1 MNSEN
6 INVTGDDFVTLGDI
20 ADKNSVAYSFWNF
33 VKTSGDYSI
42 EDGEDNLYMV
52 GKMLQ
57 DKFGEDFSMSEL
69 EAWINNQDNK
79 PYEII
84 DSLKAVVYN
93 DD

>member
-1 MNSEN
+1 MDSEN
-6 INVTGDDFVTLGDI
+6 VNVTGDDFVTLGDI
-20 ADKNSVAYSFWNF
+20 VDKNSVAYSFWNF
-33 VKTSGDYSI
+33 VKTSGNSEADS
-42 EDGEDNLYMV
+42 EDNLQMV

-57 DKFGEDFSMSEL
+57 DKFGEDFSMVEL

-84 DSLKAVVYN
+84 DSLKAVVYS

>member
-1 MNSEN
+1 MDSEN

-33 VKTSGDYSI
+33 VKTSGDSI

-52 GKMLQ
+52 GRMLQ
-57 DKFGEDFSMSEL
+57 DKFGEDFSMVEL
-69 EAWINNQDNK
+69 EAWLNNQDNK

>member
-1 MNSEN
+1 MDSEN
-6 INVTGDDFVTLGDI
+6 VNVTGDDFVTLGDI

-33 VKTSGDYSI
+33 VKTSGDSI
-42 EDGEDNLYMV
+42 EYGEDNLYMV
-52 GKMLQ
+52 GRMLQ
-57 DKFGEDFSMSEL
+57 DKFGEDFSMVEL

-84 DSLKAVVYN
+84 DSLKAVVYS

>member
-1 MNSEN
+1 MDSEN
-6 INVTGDDFVTLGDI
+6 TNVTGDDFVNLGDI

-33 VKTSGDYSI
+33 VKTSGNSEADS
-42 EDGEDNLYMV
+42 EDNLQMV

-84 DSLKAVVYN
+84 DSLKAVVYS

>member
-20 ADKNSVAYSFWNF
+20 SDKNSVAYSFWNF
-33 VKTSGDYSI
+33 VKTSGDS
-42 EDGEDNLYMV
+42 EADSEDNLYMV
-52 GKMLQ
+52 GRMLQ
-57 DKFGEDFSMSEL
+57 DKFGEDFSMVEL

-84 DSLKAVVYN
+84 DSLKAVVYG

>member
-1 MNSEN
+1 MDSEN

-33 VKTSGDYSI
+33 VKTSGNSI
-42 EDGEDNLYMV
+42 EDSEDNLQMV

-84 DSLKAVVYN
+84 DSLKAVVYS

>member
-1 MNSEN
+1 MDSEN

-33 VKTSGDYSI
+33 VKTSGDSI
-42 EDGEDNLYMV
+42 EDGEDNLQMV

>member
-33 VKTSGDYSI
+33 VKTSGETEGDS
-42 EDGEDNLYMV
+42 EDNLKMV
-52 GKMLQ
+52 GRMLQ
-57 DKFGEDFSMSEL
+57 DKFGEDFSMVEL
-69 EAWINNQDNK
+69 EAWLNNQDNK

-84 DSLKAVVYN
+84 DSLKAVVYG

>member
-1 MNSEN
+1 MDSEN

-33 VKTSGDYSI
+33 VKTSGDSI
-42 EDGEDNLYMV
+42 EDSEDNLQMV

-84 DSLKAVVYN
+84 DSLKAVVYS

>member
-1 MNSEN
+1 MDSEN

-33 VKTSGDYSI
+33 VKTSGDS
-42 EDGEDNLYMV
+42 EADGEDNLYMV
-52 GKMLQ
+52 GRMLQ
-57 DKFGEDFSMSEL
+57 DKFGEDFSMAEL

-84 DSLKAVVYN
+84 DSLKAVVYS

>member
-1 MNSEN
+1 MDSEN

-33 VKTSGDYSI
+33 VKTSGDS
-42 EDGEDNLYMV
+42 EADSEDNLYMV
-52 GKMLQ
+52 GRMLQ
-57 DKFGEDFSMSEL
+57 DKFGEDFSMVEL

>member
-1 MNSEN
+1 MDSEN
-6 INVTGDDFVTLGDI
+6 VNVTGDDFVTLGDI

-33 VKTSGDYSI
+33 VKTSGDSI
-42 EDGEDNLYMV
+42 EDSEDNLQMV

-57 DKFGEDFSMSEL
+57 DKFGEDFSMVEL

-84 DSLKAVVYN
+84 DSLKAVVYS

>member
-33 VKTSGDYSI
+33 VKTSGDSI

>member
-1 MNSEN
+1 MDSEN

-33 VKTSGDYSI
+33 VKTSGDS
-42 EDGEDNLYMV
+42 EADGEDNLYMV
-52 GKMLQ
+52 GRMLQ
-57 DKFGEDFSMSEL
+57 DKFGEDFSMGEL

-84 DSLKAVVYN
+84 DSLKAVVYS

>member
-1 MNSEN
+1 MDSEN
-6 INVTGDDFVTLGDI
+6 VNVTGDDFVTLGDI

-33 VKTSGDYSI
+33 VKTSGETEADS
-42 EDGEDNLYMV
+42 EDNLKMV

-69 EAWINNQDNK
+69 EAWINNHDNK

>member
-33 VKTSGDYSI
+33 VKTSGNSEADS
-42 EDGEDNLYMV
+42 EDNLYMV
-52 GKMLQ
+52 GRMLQ
-57 DKFGEDFSMSEL
+57 DKFGEDFSMVEL

-84 DSLKAVVYN
+84 DSLKAVVYG

>member
-1 MNSEN
+1 MDSEN

-33 VKTSGDYSI
+33 VKTSGETEADS
-42 EDGEDNLYMV
+42 EDNLYMV
-52 GKMLQ
+52 GRMLQ
-57 DKFGEDFSMSEL
+57 DKFGEDFSMVEL

-84 DSLKAVVYN
+84 DSLKAVVYG

>member
-1 MNSEN
+1 MDSEN
-6 INVTGDDFVTLGDI
+6 VNVTGDDFVTLGDI

-33 VKTSGDYSI
+33 VKTSGNTEADS
-42 EDGEDNLYMV
+42 EDNLYMV
-52 GKMLQ
+52 GRMLQ
-57 DKFGEDFSMSEL
+57 DKFGEDFSMVEL

-93 DD
+93 ND

>member
-33 VKTSGDYSI
+33 VKTSGDS
-42 EDGEDNLYMV
+42 EADSEDNLYMV
-52 GKMLQ
+52 GRMLQ
-57 DKFGEDFSMSEL
+57 DKFGEDFSMVEL

-84 DSLKAVVYN
+84 DSLKAVVYG

>member
-33 VKTSGDYSI
+33 VKTSGDS
-42 EDGEDNLYMV
+42 EADSEDNLYMV
-52 GKMLQ
+52 GRMLQ
-57 DKFGEDFSMSEL
+57 DKFGEDFSMVEL
-69 EAWINNQDNK
+69 EAWLNNQDNK

-84 DSLKAVVYN
+84 DSLKAVVYG

>member
-1 MNSEN
+1 MDSEN
-6 INVTGDDFVTLGDI
+6 MNVTGDDFVTLGDI

-33 VKTSGDYSI
+33 VKTSGETEADS
-42 EDGEDNLYMV
+42 EDNLKMV

-57 DKFGEDFSMSEL
+57 DKFGEDFSMVEL

-84 DSLKAVVYN
+84 DSLKAVVYS

>member
-33 VKTSGDYSI
+33 VKTSGETEADS
-42 EDGEDNLYMV
+42 EDNLYMV
-52 GKMLQ
+52 GRMLQ
-57 DKFGEDFSMSEL
+57 DKFGEDFSMVEL

-84 DSLKAVVYN
+84 DSLKAVVYG

>member
-33 VKTSGDYSI
+33 VKTSGDS
-42 EDGEDNLYMV
+42 EADSEDNLKMV
-52 GKMLQ
+52 GRMLQ
-57 DKFGEDFSMSEL
+57 DKFGEDFSMVEL
-69 EAWINNQDNK
+69 EAWLNNQDNK

-93 DD
+93 ND

>member
-1 MNSEN
+1 MDSEN
-6 INVTGDDFVTLGDI
+6 VNVTGDDFVTLGDI

-33 VKTSGDYSI
+33 GKTSGNTEADS
-42 EDGEDNLYMV
+42 EDNLYMV
-52 GKMLQ
+52 GRMLQ
-57 DKFGEDFSMSEL
+57 DKFGEDFSMVEL

-93 DD
+93 ND

>member
-6 INVTGDDFVTLGDI
+6 VNVTGDDFVILGDI

-33 VKTSGDYSI
+33 VKTSGETEADS
-42 EDGEDNLYMV
+42 EDNLYMV
-52 GKMLQ
+52 GRMLQ

-84 DSLKAVVYN
+84 DSLKAVVYS

>member
-1 MNSEN
+1 MDSEN
-6 INVTGDDFVTLGDI
+6 INVTGDDFVTLGNI

-33 VKTSGDYSI
+33 VKTSGETEADS
-42 EDGEDNLYMV
+42 EDNLKMV

-69 EAWINNQDNK
+69 KAWINNQDNK

-84 DSLKAVVYN
+84 DSLKAVVYG

>member
-1 MNSEN
+1 MDSEN
-6 INVTGDDFVTLGDI
+6 VNVTGDDFVTLGDI

-33 VKTSGDYSI
+33 IKMSGDSI
-42 EDGEDNLYMV
+42 EDSEDNLQMV

-84 DSLKAVVYN
+84 DSLKAVVYS

>member
-1 MNSEN
+1 MDSEN
-6 INVTGDDFVTLGDI
+6 VNVTGDDFVTLGDI

-33 VKTSGDYSI
+33 VKTSGDSI
-42 EDGEDNLYMV
+42 EDGEDNLQMV

>member
-1 MNSEN
+1 MDSEN
-6 INVTGDDFVTLGDI
+6 INVTGDNFVTLGDI

-33 VKTSGDYSI
+33 IKTSGDSI
-42 EDGEDNLYMV
+42 EDSEDNLQMV

-84 DSLKAVVYN
+84 DSLKAVVYS

>member
-1 MNSEN
+1 MDSEN
-6 INVTGDDFVTLGDI
+6 VNVTGDDFVTLGDI

-33 VKTSGDYSI
+33 VKTSGETEADS
-42 EDGEDNLYMV
+42 EDNLKMV

-69 EAWINNQDNK
+69 EAWINNHDNK

-84 DSLKAVVYN
+84 DSLQAVVYN

>member
-1 MNSEN
+1 MDSEN
-6 INVTGDDFVTLGDI
+6 VNVTGDDFVTLGDI

-33 VKTSGDYSI
+33 VKTSGETEADS
-42 EDGEDNLYMV
+42 EDNLKMV

-69 EAWINNQDNK
+69 EAWINNHDNK

-93 DD
+93 DA

>member
-1 MNSEN
+1 MDSEN

-33 VKTSGDYSI
+33 VKTSGETEADS
-42 EDGEDNLYMV
+42 EDNLKMV

-57 DKFGEDFSMSEL
+57 DKFGEDFSMIEL
-69 EAWINNQDNK
+69 EAWLNNQDNK

-84 DSLKAVVYN
+84 DSLKAVVYG

>member
-1 MNSEN
+1 MYSEN
-6 INVTGDDFVTLGDI
+6 ITVTGDDFVTLGDI

-33 VKTSGDYSI
+33 VKTSGETEADS
-42 EDGEDNLYMV
+42 EDNLKMV

-57 DKFGEDFSMSEL
+57 DKFGEDFSMVEL

-84 DSLKAVVYN
+84 DSLKAVVYG

>member
-1 MNSEN
+1 MDSEN

-20 ADKNSVAYSFWNF
+20 ADKNSMAYSFWNF
-33 VKTSGDYSI
+33 VKTSGDTEADS
-42 EDGEDNLYMV
+42 EDNLYMV
-52 GKMLQ
+52 GRMLQ
-57 DKFGEDFSMSEL
+57 DKFGEDFSMVEL

>member
-1 MNSEN
+1 MDSEN
-6 INVTGDDFVTLGDI
+6 ASVIGDDFVTLGDI

-33 VKTSGDYSI
+33 VKTSGETEADS
-42 EDGEDNLYMV
+42 EDNLQMV
-52 GKMLQ
+52 GRMLQ
-57 DKFGEDFSMSEL
+57 DKFGEDFSISEL

-84 DSLKAVVYN
+84 DSLKAVVYS

>member
-33 VKTSGDYSI
+33 VKTSGETEADS
-42 EDGEDNLYMV
+42 EDNLYMV
-52 GKMLQ
+52 GRMLQ
-57 DKFGEDFSMSEL
+57 DKFGEDFSMVEL

-84 DSLKAVVYN
+84 DSLKAFVYS

>member
-1 MNSEN
+1 MDSEN
-6 INVTGDDFVTLGDI
+6 VNVTGDDFVTLGDI

-33 VKTSGDYSI
+33 VKTSGDSI